1 METRGF
7 WWYQGGSCSSWHA
20 LGTWYHS
27 LQQVRFYK
35 LFLIQSVGVNFICF
49 GSLLHSLTL
58 TKFPSTTGMP
68 CCSTVKPCSLTL
80 KILMLNYSKVFHHS
94 VDLCKTIN
102 LCIQRWVLITIINVN
117 WPWKGRIKLCSSQ
130 KRIGLKTVWLRLCFR
145 KFRPVRTLHLFR
157 SVFVLKVLFRFLSL
171 LRKGS
176 REAFQ

>member
-35 LFLIQSVGVNFICF
+35 RFLIQSVGVNFICF
-49 GSLLHSLTL
+49 GSLLHSLTF
-58 TKFPSTTGMP
+58 TKFPSATGMP

-80 KILMLNYSKVFHHS
+80 KIAYVELFKSISSFSWLVQNY
-94 VDLCKTIN
+94 
-102 LCIQRWVLITIINVN
+102 LCIQRWVLITIINAN

-145 KFRPVRTLHLFR
+145 KFWPVRTPHLFP
-157 SVFVLKVLFRFLSL
+157 SVFVLKALFCFPSL
-171 LRKGS
+171 LRKGF